1 MRLRYGSRRSSLKNT
16 RTTQNDTKT
25 STAGRKKAKEIFFSP
40 LHNDL
45 SKSRV
50 RRERR
55 GFIVDKFPYDTKNRQ
70 R

>member
-1 MRLRYGSRRSSLKNT
+1 MRLRYGSRRFSLKNT

-45 SKSRV
+45 SKSRG
-50 RRERR
+50 RRQGSRILE
-55 GFIVDKFPYDTKNRQ
+55 KFPYDTKNRQ